1 MAHAHTPACCA
12 PDADRGNGNASP
24 KTLSLGSKSTK
35 DPFQGMVRL
44 EGEFLMGT
52 DDSHGFPDDGE
63 GPIRQVALKSH
74 YIDQTAVT
82 NSDFAGFVDAT
93 AYETEAE
100 RFGWSFVF
108 HHFVPKQSADSVS
121 EAVAEAPW
129 WWKVEGADW
138 RHPGG
143 PDTDLEGMDDHPVV
157 HISWADASTFATW
170 AGKRL
175 PTEAEWEHAA
185 RGGLEQKKFPW
196 GNVLT
201 PGGKYRCN
209 IWQGDFPNANTEADG
224 YASTA
229 PVDSF
234 EPNGYGLYN
243 TSGNVWEWC
252 SDWFNPTFH
261 ADGSREDPTGP
272 PEGEAR
278 VIRGGSYLCHASYC
292 NRYRVAA
299 RSSTTPDSSTGHTGF
314 RCAKDAA

>member
-1 MAHAHTPACCA
+1 MAHGHTPACCA
-12 PDADRGNGNASP
+12 PDAGRGSGDTSP
-24 KTLSLGSKSTK
+24 IALGLEAKATK
-35 DPFQGMVRL
+35 DPFKGMVRL
-44 EGEFLMGT
+44 GGEFLMGT

-63 GPIRQVALKSH
+63 GPVRQIKLEPYH
-74 YIDQTAVT
+74 IDQTAVT
-82 NSDFAGFVDAT
+82 NADFADFVST
-93 AYETEAE
+93 GYQTEAE
-100 RFGWSFVF
+100 GFGWSFVF
-108 HHFVPKQSADSVS
+108 HHFVSKQVAESVS
-121 EAVAEAPW
+121 QAVAEAPW

-143 PDTDLEGMDDHPVV
+143 PETDLEGKDDHPVV
-157 HISWADASTFATW
+157 HISWADASSYAEW

-175 PTEAEWEHAA
+175 PSEAEWEHAA
-185 RGGLEQKKFPW
+185 RGGLEQNQFPW

-209 IWQGDFPNANTEADG
+209 IWQGEFPNTNTEADCYPG
-224 YASTA
+224 TA

-234 EPNGYGLYN
+234 EPNGHGLYN

-252 SDWFNPTFH
+252 SDWFDPTFH
-261 ADGSREDPTGP
+261 VDGPREDPTGP
-272 PEGEAR
+272 PDGEAR

-314 RCAKDAA
+314 RCAIDAA